1 MVGAVPTA
9 PVDPS
14 EVEPPADPPHAVV
27 RLVLWGAA
35 GAVVAL
41 VHNRLWASP
50 NLDAFARIS
59 SELGSDPFRDASSS
73 DYLLTNLSMPALA
86 RLFGMTEPHRYA
98 LVHLV
103 VLAIGCAMAVALA
116 MRHFGYRAARTLT
129 VVLAA
134 SPGVTVVLQWLG
146 QPDALTFPLGLLLAL
161 VRRRGAFVAL
171 AVLAGLTHP
180 EQAVFVIAVAATVRT
195 LVIPPGSWHDL
206 PMPRPPW
213 RSLPGRLLPEL
224 LVGLVGVGMGR
235 LLVELY
241 LRAFEVGVGRPRS
254 DYLRLGVDLLV
265 EHHGRAPLSML
276 YLFWGPLW
284 LVVAG
289 VVALRVWARRTGT
302 GRTDRY
308 GWSWLVLALLAGAA
322 LVPVALTLDET
333 RVYAVLTAPVLAA
346 GSVLVADE
354 LARRRPAVLRGCSVA
369 LLCLTAVVPGGFT
382 AGEDAWAT
390 EIPHGEF
397 VEFLVSGDAPQPL
410 FFWLLG
416 PFDFVFPDVGDG

>member
-1 MVGAVPTA
+1 M
-9 PVDPS
+9 
-14 EVEPPADPPHAVV
+14 V
-27 RLVLWGAA
+27 RLVLWGIA
-35 GAVVAL
+35 GAGVAL

-50 NLDAFARIS
+50 NLDAFARIAGQ
-59 SELGSDPFRDASSS
+59 LGSDPFRDASSS

-86 RLFGMTEPHRYA
+86 RMLGMTEPHRYA

-103 VLAIGCAMAVALA
+103 VLLVGCAAAVALTQ
-116 MRHFGYRAARTLT
+116 RHFGYRAARTLT

-134 SPGVTVVLQWLG
+134 SPGVTVVMQWLG

-180 EQAVFVIAVAATVRT
+180 EQAVFVVAVAATVRT
-195 LVIPPGSWHDL
+195 LVIPPGSWHEL
-206 PMPRPPW
+206 PVPRPPW

-224 LVGLVGVGMGR
+224 LVGLVGVGVGR

-254 DYLRLGVDLLV
+254 DYLRLGADLLV

-284 LVVAG
+284 LVIAG
-289 VVALRVWARRTGT
+289 VVVLRVAARRRGP
-302 GRTDRY
+302 DRY
-308 GWSWLVLALLAGAA
+308 GWSWLVLALLVVAA

-333 RVYAVLTAPVLAA
+333 RVYAVLTAPALAA

-354 LARRRPAVLRGCSVA
+354 LSRRRAAVLRWCSVA
-369 LLCLTAVVPGGFT
+369 LVGITAVVPGGFT

-390 EIPHGEF
+390 QIPTDEF
-397 VEFLVSGDAPQPL
+397 VEFLVTGDAPQPL